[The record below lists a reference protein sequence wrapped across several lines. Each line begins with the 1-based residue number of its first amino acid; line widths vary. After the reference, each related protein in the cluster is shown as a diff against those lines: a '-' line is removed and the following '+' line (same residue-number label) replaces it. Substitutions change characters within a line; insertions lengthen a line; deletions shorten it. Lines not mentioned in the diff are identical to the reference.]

1 MKAMPCAYDNRQY
14 ARHIATLKEEEE
26 EELRYPELAGVN
38 RVYVFRTS

>member
-1 MKAMPCAYDNRQY
+1 MPCAYDNRQY

-26 EELRYPELAGVN
+26 EEEELRYPELAGVN